1 MYGFNL
7 CTLYPIPFI
16 YISSFISVPYR
27 FDDCNFIAY
36 SDMRKPDSSSSIFLS
51 SKTMLNN
58 SDDSGH
64 PCLVPDLRG
73 SALSFSLLK
82 ITFALSLSYVTFS
95 C

>member
-1 MYGFNL
+1 MHGLNL
-7 CTLYPIPFI
+7 CTFYPVPFI
-16 YISSFISVPYR
+16 YISVFMPVPNY

-36 SDMRKPDSSSSIFLS
+36 SDVRKPDSSSSVFLS

-82 ITFALSLSYVTFS
+82 ITFALSLSYVTFL